1 MQHLKGSPLR
11 LLKLG
16 LPLCFLAFV
25 LLANAEQAS
34 TLYASLLLLGAGMG
48 LAGPGI
54 GVTATFTVDGNEQGG
69 LSGLLASF
77 AGLGFVLGPLL
88 GGYVYRFD
96 MTYPIWAAA
105 ILVLPVIVLTWRMN
119 SPRG

>member
-54 GVTATFTVDGNEQGG
+54 GVTATFTVDANEQGG
-69 LSGLLASF
+69 LAGLLASF

-96 MTYPIWAAA
+96 MTYPSWAAA
-105 ILVLPVIVLTWRMN
+105 ILVLPVIVLTWRMK
-119 SPRG
+119 SPRA